1 MGITIPVRNRYL
13 VLAAGMVMQL
23 CAGIIYMWSV
33 FKGPVAAHLAWEPA
47 KAAIT
52 SSVMLASFVL
62 GIIIGGR
69 LQDKHAPS
77 PVAFAGGALL
87 SLGMA
92 ASAFVPPSAPW
103 LVYVF
108 YGVVGGLGVGCVYT
122 TTVSVVQKWFPDKRG
137 FATGMMVGA
146 FGFSLV
152 LFAPV
157 TRALLAGWGVPA
169 TFLFFGALFLL
180 VCSACSLFL
189 KNPEAKAAGGGA
201 ASGLQK
207 QYTTREML
215 KTKEFYFLTFSLFFL
230 LPAYFI
236 LNPLFISLG
245 VERGLTE
252 NMAAFGVMLTGI
264 ASASGR
270 LLTSWFSDY
279 AGRKAAIVTI
289 ALVTLAAALAMI
301 FARGV
306 LFLVCIAAIAFSF
319 GGSASVYAATAADL
333 FGTKHMGLN
342 YGCVM
347 AGFGVSALVFPLVS
361 NALASGGLYAF
372 SFVVA
377 AGACAV
383 TLALTAFLKV
393 PKKVR
398 SAAPQ
403 KCGR

>member
-1 MGITIPVRNRYL
+1 MGLKMVVKNRYL
-13 VLAAGMVMQL
+13 ILAMGMVMQL

-33 FKGPVAAHLAWEPA
+33 FKGPVSAYLSWEPA

-52 SSVMLASFVL
+52 SSVMLSTFVL

-69 LQDKHAPS
+69 MQDKYSPS
-77 PVAFAGGALL
+77 PVALAGSVFLG
-87 SLGMA
+87 LGMA
-92 ASAFVPPSAPW
+92 LSALTPPSQPW
-103 LVYVF
+103 LIYIF
-108 YGVVGGLGVGCVYT
+108 YGVIGGFGVGCVYT

-137 FATGMMVGA
+137 FATGMMVAA

-157 TRALLAGWGVPA
+157 TKILLANWGVPS
-169 TFLFFGALFLL
+169 TFLFFGILFF
-180 VCSACSLFL
+180 VICAFCSLFL
-189 KNPEAKAAGGGA
+189 KNPEGKTQGGA
-201 ASGLQK
+201 AVSAQK
-207 QYTTREML
+207 QYTTAEML
-215 KTKEFYFLTFSLFFL
+215 RTKEFYFLTLSMFFL

-252 NMAAFGVMLTGI
+252 NMAALGVMLTGV

-279 AGRKAAIVTI
+279 AGRKAGIVAITLI
-289 ALVTLAAALAMI
+289 TLTAALVMI
-301 FARGV
+301 FARGAV
-306 LFLVCIAAIAFSF
+306 FLICIAAIAFSF
-319 GGSASVYAATAADL
+319 GGSASVFAATAADL

-347 AGFGVSALVFPLVS
+347 VGFGVSALVFPLVS
-361 NALASGGLYAF
+361 NALAARGAYAY

-377 AGACAV
+377 AATCAL
-383 TLALTAFLKV
+383 TLVLTAFLKI
-393 PKKVR
+393 PRKAKK
-398 SAAPQ
+398 AP
-403 KCGR
+403 G